1 MRRALISWLL
11 AVVVWGGALPL
22 AAQSQQGKL
31 QIFQQ
36 GKLIGTESYQINTT
50 GTEVEAQGETELKVG
65 DQQVSQSCTL
75 LLNGDLSPRRYE
87 WKLQKPWENR
97 LRIEF
102 QGPQARITFLRPDG
116 KEEEQ
121 IYDFETERVAVL
133 DVNVFHHF
141 LLLTRLYDFERG
153 GAQSIPV
160 FIPQAVQPGVV
171 TVELEGVDR
180 MTVAGKEEPVR
191 RLSIATEDN
200 NLLLWVS
207 EAGGFVRLEVPQAKV
222 EVLPEGAQP

>member
-1 MRRALISWLL
+1 MRRALMVCLL
-11 AVVVWGGALPL
+11 AGLAWGGALPL

-31 QIFQQ
+31 QIFQD
-36 GKLIGTESYQINTT
+36 GKLIGSEQYEINTT
-50 GTEVEAQGETELKVG
+50 ATEIEAQGETELKVG

-75 LLNGDLSPRRYE
+75 LLNADLSPRRYE
-87 WKLQKPWENR
+87 WKLKEPRESR
-97 LRIEF
+97 LRVEF
-102 QGPQARITFLRPDG
+102 QGPQAHITFLRSDG

-121 IYDFETERVAVL
+121 IYNFENGRVAVL

-153 GAQSIPV
+153 GTQSIPV

-171 TVELEGVDR
+171 TVELQGVDR
-180 MTVAGKEEPVR
+180 MTLDGKEEPVR

-200 NLLLWVS
+200 SLLLWVS
-207 EAGGFVRLEVPQAKV
+207 ESGRFVRLEVPQAKV